1 MLDETTKQLLEKVK
15 NIKNKQANEITEK
28 LVKLFEIYKTLYNT
42 SDHDLTYKYGSND
55 QNKIRIHFYYGEPTS
70 CPRGGGKKYNNI
82 MIFNNN
88 GDSICCVYNFKN
100 NLKEIEFN
108 LVGYYNEH
116 NLIAINKMLEN
127 EIDMILNNSK
137 NFLNNFGE

>member
-42 SDHDLTYKYGSND
+42 SNHDLTYKYGSND
-55 QNKIRIHFYYGEPTS
+55 QNKIRIHFYYEEPTR

-82 MIFNNN
+82 TIFNNN
-88 GDSICCVYNFKN
+88 GDPICRVYNFKN

-127 EIDMILNNSK
+127 EIDIILNNSK